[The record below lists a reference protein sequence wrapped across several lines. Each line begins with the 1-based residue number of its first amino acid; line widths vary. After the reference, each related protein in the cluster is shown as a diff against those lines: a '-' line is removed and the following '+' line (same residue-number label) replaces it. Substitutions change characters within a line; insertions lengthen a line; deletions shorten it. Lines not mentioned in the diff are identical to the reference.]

1 MIRINL
7 LPRAKRQTSE
17 GVGARVWGTTYLVAA
32 VVWCLALAFVYFSL
46 SSDRDQAL
54 AQNVE
59 LQRQI
64 DKVKSSSGNLED
76 LNKQLERS
84 KQLEGVVKGLL
95 DARQGP
101 SRMLLELSAI
111 LSPGRGPT
119 IDVQRLE
126 EMRKVNPEAGF
137 TPGWDPHR
145 LWIEGFEEQGRACK
159 IVGVARN
166 NEDIAEFMRRLSLSR
181 LFEGV
186 VLVRTG
192 EANGSYKI
200 PVVGFELTCKVR
212 Y

>member
-17 GVGARVWGTTYLVAA
+17 GMGARVWGTTYLIASVT
-32 VVWCLALAFVYFSL
+32 WCLALAFVYFSL
-46 SSDRDQAL
+46 GSDLDQAQ

-59 LQRQI
+59 LKVQI
-64 DKVKSSSGNLED
+64 DKVKASSGNLED
-76 LNKQLERS
+76 LKKQLEHS
-84 KQLEGVVKGLL
+84 KKLEGVVKGLL

-119 IDVQRLE
+119 VDVQRLE

-145 LWIEGFEEQGRACK
+145 LWIEGFQEKGRTCR

-181 LFEGV
+181 LFEDV

-192 EANGSYKI
+192 DAKSDYKI
-200 PVVGFELTCKVR
+200 PVVGFELNCKVR